1 MNYLG
6 DWGKQFGLLAVGWQ
20 RFGSEEAFEQNPL
33 GHLVDVY
40 VRINSLFKR
49 EEQARDEAKK
59 AGQNTAELESQGL
72 YGERNAFFDKMEKSD
87 PEALA
92 LWKLFRDVSIQRYII
107 AYERLG
113 IHFDEYSG
121 ESQVQP
127 QTILEVERIL
137 TEKKIIQED
146 NNALM
151 IDFKK
156 HGAPKLDVA
165 IVRNRLGTSTYLSR
179 DIAALVERY
188 EKYKF
193 DKMIYV
199 VSSEQDVYFQRLF
212 KVIELMGHT
221 ELAKKVQHINFGK
234 VLGMS
239 TRLGNVTLLSDLLD
253 KTRDAMHEVMK
264 ANVVKY
270 AQVEDPQ
277 AVSDILGI
285 SAVMVQDM
293 IGKRINNYSFDISR
307 MLSFEGDTGP
317 YLQYTHARLC
327 SIMHKS
333 GIKTE
338 DFLHAD
344 FSLLKEQH
352 VIDTLRLLAQYPDVT
367 LTAYKTLE
375 PTTILTYL
383 FKLCHQLSSGYDV
396 VKVIGCGD
404 EKLSLA
410 RAAYYEAV
418 RQVLNNGLR
427 LLGMTPVQRYS
438 RPVCCDRWIS
448 ADTKH
453 RM

>member
-1 MNYLG
+1 M
-6 DWGKQFGLLAVGWQ
+6 GL
-20 RFGSEEAFEQNPL
+20 
-33 GHLVDVY
+33 
-40 VRINSLFKR
+40 
-49 EEQARDEAKK
+49 
-59 AGQNTAELESQGL
+59 
-72 YGERNAFFDKMEKSD
+72 
-87 PEALA
+87 
-92 LWKLFRDVSIQRYII
+92 
-107 AYERLG
+107 
-113 IHFDEYSG
+113 
-121 ESQVQP
+121 
-127 QTILEVERIL
+127 
-137 TEKKIIQED
+137 
-146 NNALM
+146 
-151 IDFKK
+151 
-156 HGAPKLDVA
+156 
-165 IVRNRLGTSTYLSR
+165 
-179 DIAALVERY
+179 
-188 EKYKF
+188 
-193 DKMIYV
+193 
-199 VSSEQDVYFQRLF
+199 
-212 KVIELMGHT
+212 T

-253 KTRDAMHEVMK
+253 KTGDAMHEVMK
-264 ANVVKY
+264 TNATKY

-293 IGKRINNYSFDISR
+293 SGKRINNYPFEINR

-338 DFLHAD
+338 DFIHAD

-375 PTTILTYL
+375 PAAILTYL
-383 FKLCHQLSSGYDV
+383 FKLCHQLSSGYEV
-396 VKVIGCGD
+396 IKVIGIGD

-418 RQVLNNGLR
+418 RQVLNHGLR
-427 LLGMTPVQRYS
+427 LLGMRPVQRYDGS
-438 RPVCCDRWIS
+438 LRDNRLIL
-448 ADTKH
+448 ADIKH

>member
-1 MNYLG
+1 M
-6 DWGKQFGLLAVGWQ
+6 
-20 RFGSEEAFEQNPL
+20 
-33 GHLVDVY
+33 
-40 VRINSLFKR
+40 
-49 EEQARDEAKK
+49 
-59 AGQNTAELESQGL
+59 
-72 YGERNAFFDKMEKSD
+72 
-87 PEALA
+87 
-92 LWKLFRDVSIQRYII
+92 
-107 AYERLG
+107 
-113 IHFDEYSG
+113 
-121 ESQVQP
+121 
-127 QTILEVERIL
+127 EVERIL
-137 TEKKIIQED
+137 AENKITQED
-146 NNALM
+146 NNAVI

-188 EKYKF
+188 EKYKS

-212 KVIELMGHT
+212 KVVEIMGHT
-221 ELAKKVQHINFGK
+221 ELTKKVQHINFGK

-253 KTRDAMHEVMK
+253 KTRDAMHEVMN
-264 ANVVKY
+264 ANEVKY
-270 AQVEDPQ
+270 VQVEDPQ

-293 IGKRINNYSFDISR
+293 MGKRINNYPFDINR

-338 DFLHAD
+338 NFVHAD
-344 FSLLKEQH
+344 LSLLKEQH
-352 VIDTLRLLAQYPDVT
+352 VIDTLRLLAQYPNVT
-367 LTAYKTLE
+367 VTAYKTLE

-383 FKLCHQLSSGYDV
+383 FRLCHQLSSGYDV
-396 VKVIGCGD
+396 VKVMGSGD

-410 RAAYYEAV
+410 KAAYYEAV

-427 LLGMTPVQRYS
+427 LLGMTPIQRYS
-438 RPVCCDRWIS
+438 RPACCSR
-448 ADTKH
+448 
-453 RM
+453 